1 MASISIKTAKD
12 AIDWYESMVRT
23 AAGARRALFKAEQ
36 SQRGATVIG
45 KMFFFKYD
53 PKTKDKLPVY
63 DIYPLI
69 FPIEMYSDGFL
80 GLNLHYL
87 SVDERS
93 FFLSRLKKYA
103 TATNITDKTRLRL
116 SYDLVAGTAK
126 LSSLSRPCVK
136 RYLYSH
142 VRSKFIEIPAT
153 EWDRAINLPTEQF
166 VYKK

>member
-1 MASISIKTAKD
+1 MALNTIKTTKD

-36 SQRGATVIG
+36 NQRGSTVIG

-53 PKTKDKLPVY
+53 PKTKATLPVY
-63 DIYPLI
+63 DVYPLI

-87 SVDERS
+87 STGEREL
-93 FFLSRLKKYA
+93 FLSRLKKYA
-103 TATNITDKTRLRL
+103 LATNITDKTRLRL
-116 SYDLVAGTAK
+116 SYDLIAGTSK
-126 LSSLSRPCVK
+126 LYGLSRPCVK

-142 VRSKFIEIPAT
+142 VRSKFIEIPGT

>member
-1 MASISIKTAKD
+1 MATSIKTAKD

-36 SQRGATVIG
+36 SQRGNTVVG

-53 PKTKDKLPVY
+53 PKWKAVLPVY

-69 FPIEMYSDGFL
+69 FPIEMYPDGFL

-87 SVDERS
+87 SADERQL
-93 FFLSRLKKYA
+93 FLDRLKKYA

-116 SYDLVAGTAK
+116 SYELVSGTAR
-126 LSSLSRPCVK
+126 LAGLSRPCVK
-136 RYLYSH
+136 RYLYNH

-153 EWDRAINLPTEQF
+153 EWDRAVNLPTEQF